1 MNTTTNSTVDPFML
15 EVFKSAYDSIADE
28 MALIIMR
35 TSYSPIVRDSMDYS
49 TAICDHRGRTLA
61 QGLTTPMHLGSFYD
75 AMQCL
80 LERYSGRINQGDVF
94 IFNDPYDSAGQHLPD
109 IYIISPIFHE
119 TEIVAWATTI
129 AHHSDVGGI
138 VAGSNALNAT
148 EIIQEG
154 IRIPIVKF
162 IEAGKPVQPIWDI
175 VALNVRLPR
184 EVMGDLQAQ
193 VAACAAAERG
203 IRDLIQRYGET
214 VVKQYYEY
222 LHDYAERVIR
232 SVISDIPDGTYTFEN
247 HIDGLGENPVPVEL
261 KVSLTV
267 SGSDILVDWN
277 GSSPAVPFGINSS
290 FPFTKAAAYAA
301 IRSVMPPDLPNCHGF
316 NRAIKVSAPVG
327 CIMNPVYPSPCGA
340 RGMLGFRMIDCLF
353 GALSKAVPDKVAA
366 DSNGGATIPTISGW
380 KDGEAYVFCETFMG
394 TWGAAPTHDGA
405 EGVPHIGANQS
416 NVPIEL
422 IEANYPIRIE
432 RYGLTMDT
440 GGAGKYRGGLA
451 IHREY
456 RFLDSKGVL
465 NIRSDK
471 RDHPPYG
478 LFGGEPGSPSMNKLT
493 SDGRSR
499 TLPVLLSNPV
509 PLKKDDI
516 YLHTLA
522 GGGGRGNPFERDPE
536 LVLEDVLD
544 EKVSIEAARKTYG
557 VVIDLDLGAVDQS
570 ATEQLRASHGQ
581 MSA

>member
-1 MNTTTNSTVDPFML
+1 MNAPLPTTVDPFML

-28 MALIIMR
+28 MALIVMR

-49 TAICDHRGRTLA
+49 TAICDHLGRTLA

-80 LERYSGRINQGDVF
+80 LDRFRGRIFEGDVF

-109 IYIISPIFHE
+109 IYIIAPIFHDRR
-119 TEIVAWATTI
+119 IVAWGTTI

-162 IEAGKPVQPIWDI
+162 MEKGEPVQPIWDI
-175 VALNVRLPR
+175 VALNVRLPK

-193 VAACAAAERG
+193 VAACAAADRG
-203 IRDLIQRYGET
+203 ILELVRRYGPDT
-214 VVKQYYEY
+214 VTAYYEH

-232 SVISDIPDGTYTFEN
+232 SEIADIPDGVYAFAN
-247 HIDGLGENPVPVEL
+247 HIDGLGENPVPVCL
-261 KVSLTV
+261 NVSVTV
-267 SGSDILVDWN
+267 SGSDILVDWE
-277 GSSPAVPFGINSS
+277 GSSPAVSFGINAP

-316 NRAIKVSAPVG
+316 NRAIEVVAPVG
-327 CIMNPVYPSPCGA
+327 TIMNPVYPSPCGA

-353 GALSKAVPDKVAA
+353 GALAKAVPDKVAA

-394 TWGAAPTHDGA
+394 AWGAAHNHDGA

-432 RYGLTMDT
+432 RYGLTQDS

-451 IHREY
+451 VHREY
-456 RFLDSKGVL
+456 RFLDGTGVL

-471 RDHPPYG
+471 RDHPPHG
-478 LFGGEPGSPSMNKLT
+478 LFGGNAGTPSMNELT
-493 SDGRSR
+493 SGGETRV
-499 TLPVLLSNPV
+499 LPVLLSNPV
-509 PLKKDDI
+509 PLKENDI

-522 GGGGRGNPFERDPE
+522 GGGGRGNPLDRDAE
-536 LVLEDVLD
+536 LVLEDVLE
-544 EKVSIEAARKTYG
+544 EKISTRLARDVYG
-557 VVIDLDLGAVDQS
+557 VVVDVGS
-570 ATEQLRASHGQ
+570 ACVDRDATARLR
-581 MSA
+581 SAFMAK